1 MARPSNLE
9 VQLTAVTQRFVAEV
23 VEMIR
28 HASVAD
34 VAGFDVRRL
43 TGSAGSSGASSS
55 APAASSSQPSLAP
68 RRGRPPKLTIDAA
81 HSATGRSSPASSA
94 QGSSGGSSS
103 SRDSARRPR
112 QTAERRAELGE
123 RVLAALLDATEP
135 LGVRALA
142 GELHV
147 APDLL
152 SAPLLELRAAGKLT
166 KHGEKRATTYAAVR

>member
-9 VQLTAVTQRFVAEV
+9 AQLTSVTQRFVAEV

-34 VAGFDVRRL
+34 VAGFDLRRL
-43 TGSAGSSGASSS
+43 SSPSSGAGSSSGFSSS
-55 APAASSSQPSLAP
+55 HGSDEYRAP
-68 RRGRPPKLTIDAA
+68 RRGRPPTLQTDAA
-81 HSATGRSSPASSA
+81 HSATGRKAPPATA
-94 QGSSGGSSS
+94 S
-103 SRDSARRPR
+103 SRDASKRPR

-123 RVLAALLDATEP
+123 RVLEALQQATEP

-142 GELHV
+142 AELHV

-166 KHGEKRATTYAAVR
+166 KHGEKRATTYAAIR

>member
-9 VQLTAVTQRFVAEV
+9 AQLTAVTQRFVAEV

-34 VAGFDVRRL
+34 VAGFDLRRL
-43 TGSAGSSGASSS
+43 SSSS
-55 APAASSSQPSLAP
+55 AYPPSETSASP
-68 RRGRPPKLTIDAA
+68 RRGRPPKLTMDAP
-81 HSATGRSSPASSA
+81 HSATGASGASVASGNGRRSAPASASPAPRE
-94 QGSSGGSSS
+94 GN
-103 SRDSARRPR
+103 RHPR

-123 RVLAALLDATEP
+123 RVLEALRQASEP

>member
-9 VQLTAVTQRFVAEV
+9 AQLTAVTQRFVAEI

-34 VAGFDVRRL
+34 VAGFDLRRL
-43 TGSAGSSGASSS
+43 SSPSS
-55 APAASSSQPSLAP
+55 APSSPSSFSSGYSSSYGGEESRAP
-68 RRGRPPKLTIDAA
+68 RRGRPPTLHTDAP
-81 HSATGRSSPASSA
+81 HSASGRKAPPATG
-94 QGSSGGSSS
+94 S
-103 SRDSARRPR
+103 SRDASKRPR

-123 RVLAALLDATEP
+123 RVLEALQQATEP

-142 GELHV
+142 AELNI

-166 KHGEKRATTYAAVR
+166 KHGEKRATTYAAIR

>member
-1 MARPSNLE
+1 M
-9 VQLTAVTQRFVAEV
+9 
-23 VEMIR
+23 
-28 HASVAD
+28 D
-34 VAGFDVRRL
+34 
-43 TGSAGSSGASSS
+43 
-55 APAASSSQPSLAP
+55 AP
-68 RRGRPPKLTIDAA
+68 
-81 HSATGRSSPASSA
+81 HSASGRSSPASSR
-94 QGSSGGSSS
+94 GSSASSA
-103 SRDSARRPR
+103 SAAREASGRPR

-123 RVLAALLDATEP
+123 RVLAALLEASEP

>member
-9 VQLTAVTQRFVAEV
+9 TQLTAVTQRFVAEV

-34 VAGFDVRRL
+34 VAGFDLRRL
-43 TGSAGSSGASSS
+43 SGTGSGSGASREREEAG
-55 APAASSSQPSLAP
+55 APPAP
-68 RRGRPPKLTIDAA
+68 RRGRPPTRAVFERDAG
-81 HSATGRSSPASSA
+81 HSASGRKAPPLSSA
-94 QGSSGGSSS
+94 P
-103 SRDSARRPR
+103 RDASRRPR
-112 QTAERRAELGE
+112 QTAELRAELGE
-123 RVLAALLDATEP
+123 RVLDALQQATEP

-142 GELHV
+142 AELHV
-147 APDLL
+147 TPDLL

>member
-9 VQLTAVTQRFVAEV
+9 AQLTAVTQRFVAEI

-34 VAGFDVRRL
+34 VAGFDLRRL
-43 TGSAGSSGASSS
+43 SSPSPAPSSPSGFSSGYSSS
-55 APAASSSQPSLAP
+55 YGGEEPRAP
-68 RRGRPPKLTIDAA
+68 RRGRPPTLQTDAP
-81 HSATGRSSPASSA
+81 HSAGGRKAPPPATA
-94 QGSSGGSSS
+94 S
-103 SRDSARRPR
+103 SRDDSKRPR

-123 RVLAALLDATEP
+123 RVLEALQQATEP

-142 GELHV
+142 AELNI

-166 KHGEKRATTYAAVR
+166 KHGEKRATTYAAIR